1 MMCSRP
7 FRQGVA
13 EFGCG
18 QCMPCRLN
26 RRRLWTARLV
36 LEAHKHEHSRFVTLT
51 FDKEHVPPGGV
62 LLRRHDECKR
72 LLAYECG
79 CMEGY
84 LKRLRRAV
92 EPTRIRF
99 YGVGEYGD
107 ISCRPHYH
115 LAIFGT
121 GDNEAI
127 RRAWPNGFVHV
138 GTLTPESAAYI
149 VSYVV
154 KGWTK
159 ADDPRLNGLPP
170 EFARMSLKPGIG
182 ADAMADF
189 GQAVLDPETGAYIGL
204 VDGDVPMSFKFGGRN
219 YPLGRY
225 LRRKLRRAVFMP
237 EPEPVAVGE
246 LRSFRRMVDLREAG
260 KKGFKAREEKRK
272 QVALMAAKR
281 LEITNSRKGVG
292 L

>member
-7 FRQGVA
+7 FRRGVA

-18 QCMPCRLN
+18 QCTPCRLN
-26 RRRLWTARLV
+26 RRRLWTARLM
-36 LEAHKHEHSRFVTLT
+36 LEAHKHEHCRFVTLT
-51 FDKEHVPPGGV
+51 YDKEHLPPGGV
-62 LLRRHDECKR
+62 LLRRHSECKR
-72 LLAYECG
+72 LLSYDCG
-79 CMEGY
+79 CMEGF
-84 LKRLRRAV
+84 LKRLRFALS
-92 EPTRIRF
+92 PKKIRY

-107 ISCRPHYH
+107 ISRRPHYH
-115 LAIFGT
+115 LALFGT
-121 GDNEAI
+121 DGDDAI
-127 RRAWPNGFVHV
+127 RAAWKAGYVHI
-138 GTLTPESAAYI
+138 GTLTPDSAAYI

-154 KGWTK
+154 KGMTRSGDK
-159 ADDPRLNGLPP
+159 RLDGLPP

-189 GQAVLDPETGAYIGL
+189 GRSILNEHGEYVGL
-204 VDGDVPMSFKFGGRN
+204 VEGDVPVSFKANGRN
-219 YPLGRY
+219 YPIGRY

-260 KKGFKAREEKRK
+260 KNGWKAREEKRA
-272 QVALMAAKR
+272 QVALNARKKV
-281 LEITNSRKGVG
+281 EITNSRKGIG